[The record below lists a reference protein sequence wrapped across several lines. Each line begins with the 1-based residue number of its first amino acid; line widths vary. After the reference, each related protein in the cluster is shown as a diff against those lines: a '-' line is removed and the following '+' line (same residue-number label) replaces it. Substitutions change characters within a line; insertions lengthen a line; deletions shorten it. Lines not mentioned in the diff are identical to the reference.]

1 MNEMGGRSRKKG
13 ILEFIETTNESTELD
28 NPTG

>member
-13 ILEFIETTNESTELD
+13 IEFIETTNESTELD